1 MRKILL
7 QTDIVSPYKCWLTSG
22 IQMLL
27 WNLIYY
33 VEWRY
38 LFPWLDRVWA
48 QPQVTLTSYP
58 QNWASLYLDWND
70 QNLSALVHVGFEDL
84 KPGCW
89 QYLQELLINHLECIN
104 SNSSLYFTL
113 PKVQFDLH
121 EKIAG
126 SKSIFFTGLLWSR
139 RRKASFLQ
147 ALKIRM
153 EALRARGRE
162 IILLGDLN
170 ISPAPLDSCEPGFS
184 SLLFSLHQLLFLP
197 VEIPKSCSKTCFTN
211 QPDFKIEAILRLSF
225 AIEKQIFIWF
235 ENLSA

>member
-1 MRKILL
+1 MKTSISLTWQRLGSTPSYFDLL
-7 QTDIVSPYKCWLTSG
+7 SSKLGKPIS
-22 IQMLL
+22 
-27 WNLIYY
+27 
-33 VEWRY
+33 
-38 LFPWLDRVWA
+38 
-48 QPQVTLTSYP
+48 
-58 QNWASLYLDWND
+58 WND

-121 EKIAG
+121 EKITG

-139 RRKASFLQ
+139 RQKANFLQ

-170 ISPAPLDSCEPGFS
+170 ISPAPLDSCEPGFT
-184 SLLFSLHQLLFLP
+184 SLLFSLHQLLSCLWRYLNLAR
-197 VEIPKSCSKTCFTN
+197 KSVS
-211 QPDFKIEAILRLSF
+211 QIDQISKIEAILRLSF

-235 ENLSA
+235 ENLSAYFDLFSCAEQQYNLMEKNLKRL